1 MKVTAIGS
9 SLQILNC
16 GKQGGLQR
24 YTLIGIFNM
33 NAYNS
38 TRLYSLGEDIAN
50 GITHGVGIVLAIS
63 GLCVLITFASIY
75 GNAWHIVSCSIF
87 GATLVFS
94 YTASTL
100 YHSIQLPRAKRVFR
114 VLDHAAILL
123 LIAGTYTP
131 FTLVNLRGPWGWSL
145 FGVIWGLAVLGILL
159 QTTMPHKWALFSV
172 GFYVAM
178 GWAVLVAIKPM
189 LSGVEIGGLVLLL
202 LGGVAYTAGIVF
214 YVWRRMPYNH
224 AIWHVFVLIGSVL
237 HFFAILF
244 YVIPVRT
251 YT

>member
-1 MKVTAIGS
+1 
-9 SLQILNC
+9 
-16 GKQGGLQR
+16 
-24 YTLIGIFNM
+24 M
-33 NAYNS
+33 NAYNN
-38 TRLYSLGEDIAN
+38 TRFYSLGEDIAN
-50 GITHGVGIVLAIS
+50 GITHGIGVVLAIS
-63 GLCVLITFASIY
+63 GLAVLITFASIY
-75 GNAWHIVSCSIF
+75 GNGWHIVSCSIF

-100 YHSIQLPRAKRVFR
+100 YHSIQLPKAKRVFR
-114 VLDHAAILL
+114 VLDHSAIFL

-159 QTTMPHKWALFSV
+159 QTTMPHKWAIFSV

-189 LSGVEIGGLVLLL
+189 LSVVEIGGLVLLL
-202 LGGVAYTAGIVF
+202 LGGMAYTAGIVF

-224 AIWHVFVLIGSVL
+224 AIWHVFVLAGSVL

-244 YVIPVRT
+244 YVIPIQM
-251 YT
+251 YA